1 MPGKIEG
8 RRRRGQQGMRRLDS
22 QLDGHEFE
30 QTSCVGDGREAWC
43 VTVHG
48 LAKSQTQLSDQTELN

>member
-1 MPGKIEG
+1 
-8 RRRRGQQGMRRLDS
+8 MRWLDS

-30 QTSCVGDGREAWC
+30 QTSHVGDGREASRA
-43 VTVHG
+43 TVHG